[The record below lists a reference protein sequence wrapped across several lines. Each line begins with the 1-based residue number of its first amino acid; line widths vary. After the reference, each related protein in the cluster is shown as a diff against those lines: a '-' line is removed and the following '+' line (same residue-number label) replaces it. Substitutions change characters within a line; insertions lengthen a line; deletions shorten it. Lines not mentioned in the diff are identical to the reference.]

1 MSRIVALR
9 RPMQTPH
16 RSRGVAAVE
25 FVITAPLLI
34 FVMLATAEVG
44 RAFVHY
50 DTLSYSLRN
59 SARFVTENSLTGTSG
74 VVGLSDAVVRQ
85 AQNLAVFGNVLGTGS
100 RVLPNFQTTQ
110 VTVTDGGGGHVQVA
124 ATYPYQPMIGSV
136 LPTFGFTAG
145 SIPLAFNMSIVVTMR
160 AIS

>member
-1 MSRIVALR
+1 MSRFSAPR
-9 RPMQTPH
+9 RPVQMPH

-59 SARFVTENSLTGTSG
+59 SARFVTENALTGTSG

-85 AQNLAVFGNVLGTGS
+85 AQNLAVFGNVVGTGS
-100 RVLPNFQTTQ
+100 RVLPNFQTTH
-110 VTVTDGGGGHVQVA
+110 VTVTGGGGLVQVA

-145 SIPLAFNMSIVVTMR
+145 SIPLSFGMSIVVTMR
-160 AIS
+160 AVS

>member
-1 MSRIVALR
+1 M
-9 RPMQTPH
+9 PH
-16 RSRGVAAVE
+16 HSRGVAAVE
-25 FVITAPLLI
+25 FVITAPLLV

-59 SARFVTENSLTGTSG
+59 SARFLTENALTGTSG
-74 VVGLSDAVVRQ
+74 VVGLSDTVVQQ
-85 AQNLAVFGNVLGTGS
+85 ARNLAVFGNVVGTGQ

-110 VTVTDGGGGHVQVA
+110 ITVTGGGGHVQVA

-136 LPTFGFTAG
+136 LPTFGVAAG
-145 SIPLAFNMSIVVTMR
+145 SIPLGFDMSIVVTMR
-160 AIS
+160 AVS